1 MLPQKNRF
9 GKTAVFTAGIIVTG
23 IVLLASWGL
32 PLAITQNQYNNH
44 NYLPIVLQ
52 AENLT
57 PSPTNTATATATLTP
72 TPDTCGLEI
81 EEPPIAGNDF
91 VLVTGEIGRLV
102 TIIDATTG
110 YTLGSGTLLND
121 NGHICPGFLSVPL
134 NYPLIEGHLV
144 LAESD
149 NPHDQFD
156 TAWVQP
162 DTPTATPSDTP
173 GPTPTATNTPT
184 FTPTPSTCGPEFETL
199 LFVGNDFVSV
209 TGEIGRLVTIIDVT
223 TGLTLGSDTLIGDSG
238 HICPGFLS
246 VPLNSPLVEGH
257 LMLVES
263 DSPHDQFDTAW
274 VVPPPPSITPT
285 ATPDFCGLKFG
296 VTPVGGFDYVEVTG
310 EIGRVVTITDRITNK
325 VLGFDQLAESSAGW
339 STCSGYAHITLTELL
354 IEGHLLLAESSNPYD
369 SFDAAWV
376 LSPPPLPTP
385 GVTMTPTST
394 ATPTPT
400 EPFIYLQPNC
410 GSPPDV
416 QFTIQ
421 GFNWPQ
427 DETIALYWDSSQLQS
442 IINTGSQTSFSQTW
456 QKYGITNGTYEVVA
470 VSNNHTATAVFTAP
484 CPLPPTNTPTP
495 TATATAGPVNLII
508 GRPILVST
516 PPIVAYQPVEFQVS
530 IFNTE
535 ITPVDSPFFV
545 DIYLDPSTIFT
556 SSIPLNQSAGYQGI
570 SSIPGLA
577 TRVLT
582 ITAPLGFQNEPVQH
596 IAYSMVDSLGQIQE
610 TDETDNV
617 SVPLLIS
624 PITPAPTPTATSTPP
639 AGSDVIF
646 GIIYRP
652 TNEGL
657 VPLLRANVTLI
668 DTANSET
675 IATTTSDPIN
685 GGYSFQNLLPGDY
698 AVTAC
703 GSVESDGETMLYAGW
718 RTNVTLPYAFP
729 VNVYTDSSLNCS
741 N

>member
-1 MLPQKNRF
+1 MSQQKNGV
-9 GKTAVFTAGIIVTG
+9 GKTAVLIIGIIVTG
-23 IVLLASWGL
+23 IFLLASWGL
-32 PLAITQNQYNNH
+32 PLAVTQNQFDNH
-44 NYLPIVLQ
+44 NYLPVVLKEDN
-52 AENLT
+52 AT
-57 PSPTNTATATATLTP
+57 PTPTNTATATSTLTPTNTPTLSP

-81 EEPPIAGNDF
+81 EESPYVDSDF
-91 VLVTGEIGRLV
+91 VSVTGEIGRLV
-102 TIIDATTG
+102 TVIDVTTG
-110 YTLGSGTLLND
+110 MTLGSGTLLASGN
-121 NGHICPGFLSVPL
+121 HACLGFLKVPL
-134 NYPLIEGHLV
+134 SSLLIFDHLILV
-144 LAESD
+144 ESD

-156 TAWVQP
+156 TAWVMP
-162 DTPTATPSDTP
+162 PLLPPIPTA
-173 GPTPTATNTPT
+173 
-184 FTPTPSTCGPEFETL
+184 
-199 LFVGNDFVSV
+199 
-209 TGEIGRLVTIIDVT
+209 
-223 TGLTLGSDTLIGDSG
+223 GS
-238 HICPGFLS
+238 
-246 VPLNSPLVEGH
+246 
-257 LMLVES
+257 
-263 DSPHDQFDTAW
+263 
-274 VVPPPPSITPT
+274 T

-310 EIGRVVTITDRITNK
+310 EIGRVVTITDRTTNK

-456 QKYGITNGTYEVVA
+456 QKSGITNGTYEVAA
-470 VSNNHTATAVFTAP
+470 VSDNHTATAVFTAP

-508 GRPILVST
+508 SRPILVST

-545 DIYLDPSTIFT
+545 DIYLDPGAVFT
-556 SSIPLNQSAGYQGI
+556 DSIPLNKSNGYQGI
-570 SSIPGLA
+570 GSIPGLA

-610 TDETDNV
+610 TDETDNI

-624 PITPAPTPTATSTPP
+624 QITPAPTPTATSTPLS
-639 AGSDVIF
+639 GSDTLF
-646 GIIYRP
+646 GIVYRP

-668 DTANSET
+668 DAASSET
-675 IATTTSDPIN
+675 IAATTSDPIT
-685 GGYSFQNLLPGDY
+685 GSYSFQNLLPGAY

-703 GSVESDGETMLYAGW
+703 GSVGNDDETVLYSGW

-729 VNVYTDSSLNCS
+729 VNVYTDSSLSCS